1 MDYIL
6 FICSIVACLVGV
18 LTFVV
23 GMNGRAKNDGVVVQ
37 KINQAIEGIEELKSD
52 VKNLSSSQQSLAL
65 LVNSHEEQIKTL
77 FNMMH
82 SSEANTQALITITE
96 TLKHIEGRDADEGT
110 RYSH

>member
-1 MDYIL
+1 MDYVL

-37 KINQAIEGIEELKSD
+37 KINQAIDGIEELKSD

-77 FNMMH
+77 FNMVH

>member
-1 MDYIL
+1 MDYVL

-77 FNMMH
+77 FNMVH

-110 RYSH
+110 RYPH

>member
-1 MDYIL
+1 MNYVL

-77 FNMMH
+77 FNMVH

>member
-1 MDYIL
+1 MDYVL
-6 FICSIVACLVGV
+6 FVCSIVACLIGV

>member
-1 MDYIL
+1 MDYVL

-96 TLKHIEGRDADEGT
+96 TLKSIEDRGADNET

>member
-6 FICSIVACLVGV
+6 FACSVVACLVGV
-18 LTFVV
+18 FTFVV

-52 VKNLSSSQQSLAL
+52 VKDLSSSQQSLAL

-77 FNMMH
+77 FRMADT
-82 SSEANTQALITITE
+82 SDVNTQALITIME
-96 TLKHIEGRDADEGT
+96 TLQRIENK
-110 RYSH
+110 

>member
-6 FICSIVACLVGV
+6 FACSIVACLIGI

-23 GMNGRAKNDGVVVQ
+23 GMNGRAKNDGIVVQ

-52 VKNLSSSQQSLAL
+52 VKGLTTNQQSLAL

-82 SSEANTQALITITE
+82 SSDANTQALITIME
-96 TLKHIEGRDADEGT
+96 TLKHIEDRGA
-110 RYSH
+110 

>member
-6 FICSIVACLVGV
+6 FACSVVACLVGV
-18 LTFVV
+18 FTFVV

-52 VKNLSSSQQSLAL
+52 VKGLSSSQQSLAL

-77 FNMMH
+77 FRMADT
-82 SSEANTQALITITE
+82 SDVNTQALITIME
-96 TLKHIEGRDADEGT
+96 TLQRIENK
-110 RYSH
+110 

>member
-6 FICSIVACLVGV
+6 FACSVVACIIGV
-18 LTFVV
+18 FTFVV

-52 VKNLSSSQQSLAL
+52 VKGLSSSQQSLAL

-77 FNMMH
+77 FRMADT
-82 SSEANTQALITITE
+82 SDVNTQALITIME
-96 TLKHIEGRDADEGT
+96 TLQRIENK
-110 RYSH
+110 